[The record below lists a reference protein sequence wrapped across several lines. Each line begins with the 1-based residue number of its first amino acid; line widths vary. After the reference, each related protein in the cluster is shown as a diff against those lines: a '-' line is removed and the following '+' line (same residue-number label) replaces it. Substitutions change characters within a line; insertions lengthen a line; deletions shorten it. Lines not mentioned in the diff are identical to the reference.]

1 MIDVNVFVTVSSLV
15 AILLTIVNL
24 FNSTIGKPRETQD
37 IHLKN
42 TERLLNEFIITYSGE
57 YSELKTSLDYVK
69 NEVAELKK
77 ESKAQNS
84 VIDELAR
91 DILRQEYK
99 HTSNR
104 ERGEVK

>member
-1 MIDVNVFVTVSSLV
+1 MIDANVFVTVSSLV

-24 FNSTIGKPRETQD
+24 FNSTIGKPRENQD

-57 YSELKTSLDYVK
+57 YSELKTSLDYLK
-69 NEVAELKK
+69 SEVADLKK
-77 ESKAQNS
+77 EAKNQNS

-91 DILRQEYK
+91 DILKQEYK
-99 HTSNR
+99 NNR
-104 ERGEVK
+104 ERGER